1 MVFFPYPCLEIKDH
15 NSAASYKIFMP
26 FLDIICM
33 EKDQDS
39 PSDQPNSQP
48 NKNFISRL
56 LDIIGLTRTPD
67 TTEDLEM
74 EIQELL
80 EEGEEQGLIT
90 SQEGKMIN
98 SIFEFRDTLIHEI
111 MTPRPEMVC
120 ADVDMGIASVLKL
133 IIREGFTRIPVYA
146 ESPDN
151 IIGILN
157 AKDLL
162 VCVDGPQD
170 CPDIRELIKPPYFVP
185 ETMRIVE
192 LLRAFQAKKNHMAI
206 VTDEFG
212 GVRGLI
218 TLEDVL
224 EEIVGEIDDEYD
236 KDEPQWRA
244 LADGGLMIYAKED
257 IEEVESYFNVKLP
270 DGPYESVGG
279 FIIHQ
284 LKHLPVAGETVETDA
299 LAFKVVTA
307 TKRHIKTVKIHK
319 K

>member
-1 MVFFPYPCLEIKDH
+1 M
-15 NSAASYKIFMP
+15 
-26 FLDIICM
+26 DI
-33 EKDQDS
+33 
-39 PSDQPNSQP
+39 
-48 NKNFISRL
+48 L
-56 LDIIGLTRTPD
+56 GLGRSPD

-80 EEGEEQGLIT
+80 EEGEEHGLIT
-90 SQEGKMIN
+90 HQEGQMIN
-98 SIFEFRDTLIHEI
+98 SIFDFRDTLAHEI
-111 MTPRPEMVC
+111 MTPRPEMIC
-120 ADVDMGIASVLKL
+120 TDIQTEIPDVLKL
-133 IIREGFTRIPVYA
+133 IIKEGFTRIPVYL

-162 VCVDGPQD
+162 VCVDVPQN
-170 CPDIRELIKPPYFVP
+170 CSDIRELIKPPYLVP
-185 ETMRIVE
+185 ETMRIID

-212 GVRGLI
+212 GIRGLI

-236 KDEPQWRA
+236 KEEPQWRA
-244 LADGGLMIYAKED
+244 LPDGSLMIYAKED
-257 IEEVESYFNVKLP
+257 IEEVESFFGVELP

-284 LKHLPVAGETVETDA
+284 LGHLPKAGEAVETDS
-299 LAFKVVTA
+299 LVFKVVSA
-307 TKRHIKTVKIHK
+307 TKRHIKSVKIHRK
-319 K
+319 

>member
-1 MVFFPYPCLEIKDH
+1 
-15 NSAASYKIFMP
+15 
-26 FLDIICM
+26 M
-33 EKDQDS
+33 EKDQES
-39 PSDQPNSQP
+39 PSGLPDSQP
-48 NKNFISRL
+48 SKNIISRL
-56 LDIIGLTRTPD
+56 MDILGLGRTPD

-80 EEGEEQGLIT
+80 EEGEEHGLIT
-90 SQEGKMIN
+90 HQEGQMIN

-120 ADVDMGIASVLKL
+120 ADVKTEIPDVLKL
-133 IIREGFTRIPVYA
+133 ITKEGFTRIPVYS
-146 ESPDN
+146 ESLDN

-162 VCVDGPQD
+162 ICVDSPD
-170 CPDIRELIKPPYFVP
+170 DYPDIRELVKPPYLVP
-185 ETMRIVE
+185 ETMRIVD
-192 LLRAFQAKKNHMAI
+192 LLRAFQAKKNHMAV

-212 GVRGLI
+212 GIRGLI

-236 KDEPQWRA
+236 KDEQQWRT
-244 LADGGLMIYAKED
+244 LQDGSLMIYAKED
-257 IEEVESYFNVKLP
+257 IEEVESFFDVKLP

-284 LKHLPVAGETVETDA
+284 LEHLPKAGETVEIDS
-299 LAFKVVTA
+299 LVFKVISA
-307 TKRHIKTVKIHK
+307 TKRHIKTVKIHRK
-319 K
+319 

>member
-1 MVFFPYPCLEIKDH
+1 
-15 NSAASYKIFMP
+15 
-26 FLDIICM
+26 M

-39 PSDQPNSQP
+39 SSDLPDQQPS
-48 NKNFISRL
+48 KNILIRL
-56 LDIIGLTRTPD
+56 LDILGLSRSPD

-90 SQEGKMIN
+90 RQEGQMIN

-120 ADVDMGIASVLKL
+120 ADVQIGVPEVLKL
-133 IIREGFTRIPVYA
+133 ITREGFTRIPVYS
-146 ESPDN
+146 ESQDN

-162 VCVDGPQD
+162 VCIDAPET
-170 CPDIRELIKPPYFVP
+170 CPDIKKLIKPPYFVP
-185 ETMRIVE
+185 ETMRIVD

-236 KDEPQWRA
+236 KEEPQWRA
-244 LADGGLMIYAKED
+244 LQDGSLMIYAKED
-257 IEEVESYFNVKLP
+257 IEEVESFFGVQLP

-284 LKHLPVAGETVETDA
+284 LGHLPKAGEIVELDT
-299 LAFKVVTA
+299 LTFKVVSA
-307 TKRHIKTVKIHK
+307 TKRHIKSVKIQRK
-319 K
+319 

>member
-1 MVFFPYPCLEIKDH
+1 
-15 NSAASYKIFMP
+15 
-26 FLDIICM
+26 M

-39 PSDQPNSQP
+39 SSDLSDSQP
-48 NKNFISRL
+48 SKNILIRILDVLGLSRS
-56 LDIIGLTRTPD
+56 PD

-90 SQEGKMIN
+90 NQEGQMIS

-111 MTPRPEMVC
+111 MTPKPEMVC
-120 ADVDMGIASVLKL
+120 ADVQIGIPEVLKL
-133 IIREGFTRIPVYA
+133 ITKEGFTRIPVY
-146 ESPDN
+146 SGSQDN

-162 VCVDGPQD
+162 VCVNAPQT
-170 CPDIRELIKPPYFVP
+170 CPDIKTLVKLPYLVP
-185 ETMRIVE
+185 ETMRIID

-236 KDEPQWRA
+236 KDEQQWRVMQ
-244 LADGGLMIYAKED
+244 DGSLIIYAKED
-257 IEEVESYFNVKLP
+257 IEEVESFFDVNVP

-284 LKHLPVAGETVETDA
+284 LGHLPKAGEIVELDT
-299 LAFKVVTA
+299 LTFKVVSV
-307 TKRHIKTVKIHK
+307 TKRHIKTVKIQK

>member
-1 MVFFPYPCLEIKDH
+1 MLEKQFIKYSL
-15 NSAASYKIFMP
+15 NLYEFR
-26 FLDIICM
+26 M

-39 PSDQPNSQP
+39 SSDLPDSQP
-48 NKNFISRL
+48 SKNIITRL
-56 LDIIGLTRTPD
+56 LDILGLNRAPD

-90 SQEGKMIN
+90 RQEGQMIN

-111 MTPRPEMVC
+111 MTPRTEIVC
-120 ADVDMGIASVLKL
+120 VDVKMGISEVLKL
-133 IIREGFTRIPVYA
+133 IIREGFTRIPVY
-146 ESPDN
+146 SDSQDN

-162 VCVDGPQD
+162 VCIDGPGA
-170 CPDIRELIKPPYFVP
+170 CPDIRKLIKPPYFVP
-185 ETMRIVE
+185 ETMRIVD
-192 LLRAFQAKKNHMAI
+192 LLRAFQAKKNHMAV

-244 LADGGLMIYAKED
+244 LQDGSLMIYAKED
-257 IEEVESYFNVKLP
+257 IEEVETFFDVELP

-284 LKHLPVAGETVETDA
+284 LGHLPKSGETVELDN
-299 LAFKVVTA
+299 LIFKVVTA
-307 TKRHIKTVKIHK
+307 TKRHIKTVKIQRK
-319 K
+319 

>member
-1 MVFFPYPCLEIKDH
+1 
-15 NSAASYKIFMP
+15 
-26 FLDIICM
+26 M

-39 PSDQPNSQP
+39 SSDQPDSQSS
-48 NKNFISRL
+48 KNFISRL
-56 LDIIGLTRTPD
+56 LDVLGLSRAPD

-80 EEGEEQGLIT
+80 DEGEEQGLIT
-90 SQEGKMIN
+90 RQEGQMIN

-111 MTPRPEMVC
+111 MTPRTEIVC
-120 ADVDMGIASVLKL
+120 ADVEMGIPEVLKL
-133 IIREGFTRIPVYA
+133 ITREGFTRIPVYS
-146 ESPDN
+146 ESLDN

-162 VCVDGPQD
+162 VCVDDPGS
-170 CPDIRELIKPPYFVP
+170 CPDIKKLTKQPYFVP
-185 ETMRIVE
+185 ETMRIVD

-212 GVRGLI
+212 GIRGLI

-244 LADGGLMIYAKED
+244 LQDGSLMIYAKED
-257 IEEVESYFNVKLP
+257 IEEVESFFKMELP
-270 DGPYESVGG
+270 EGPYESVGG

-284 LKHLPVAGETVETDA
+284 LGHLPKAGETVELDT
-299 LAFKVVTA
+299 LLFKVVTA
-307 TKRHIKTVKIHK
+307 TKRHIKTVKIQRK
-319 K
+319 

>member
-1 MVFFPYPCLEIKDH
+1 
-15 NSAASYKIFMP
+15 
-26 FLDIICM
+26 M

-39 PSDQPNSQP
+39 SSDLPDSQP
-48 NKNFISRL
+48 SKNILIRL
-56 LDIIGLTRTPD
+56 LDILGLSRSPD

-90 SQEGKMIN
+90 RQEGQMIN

-111 MTPRPEMVC
+111 MTPRTEIVY
-120 ADVDMGIASVLKL
+120 ADVKMGIPEVLKL
-133 IIREGFTRIPVYA
+133 IMREGFTRIPVFS
-146 ESPDN
+146 ETHDN

-162 VCVDGPQD
+162 VCVDDPES
-170 CPDIRELIKPPYFVP
+170 CPDLKKLIKPPYFVP
-185 ETMRIVE
+185 ETMRIVD
-192 LLRAFQAKKNHMAI
+192 LLRVFQAKKNHLAI

-244 LADGGLMIYAKED
+244 LQDGSLMIYAKED
-257 IEEVESYFNVKLP
+257 IEEVESFFNVELP

-284 LKHLPVAGETVETDA
+284 LGHLPKAGEIVELDN
-299 LAFKVVTA
+299 LLFKVVSA
-307 TKRHIKTVKIHK
+307 TKRHIKTVKIQRK
-319 K
+319 

>member
-1 MVFFPYPCLEIKDH
+1 
-15 NSAASYKIFMP
+15 
-26 FLDIICM
+26 M

-39 PSDQPNSQP
+39 PSDLPDSQP
-48 NKNFISRL
+48 SKNILTRL
-56 LDIIGLTRTPD
+56 LDIFGLSRSPD

-80 EEGEEQGLIT
+80 EDGEEQGLIT
-90 SQEGKMIN
+90 RHEGQMIN

-120 ADVDMGIASVLKL
+120 VEAQTTIPEVLKL
-133 IIREGFTRIPVYA
+133 ITTEGFTRIPVYS
-146 ESPDN
+146 ETLDN

-162 VCVDGPQD
+162 VCVDEPTV
-170 CPDIRELIKPPYFVP
+170 CPDIKKLIKPPYFVP
-185 ETMRIVE
+185 ETMRIVD

-236 KDEPQWRA
+236 KDEPQWRVMQ
-244 LADGGLMIYAKED
+244 DGSLMIYAKED
-257 IEEVESYFNVKLP
+257 IEEVESFFNVELP
-270 DGPYESVGG
+270 EGPYESVGG

-284 LKHLPVAGETVETDA
+284 LGHLPKAGETVELDT
-299 LAFKVVTA
+299 LIFKVVSA
-307 TKRHIKTVKIHK
+307 TKRHIKSVRIQRK
-319 K
+319 

>member
-1 MVFFPYPCLEIKDH
+1 
-15 NSAASYKIFMP
+15 
-26 FLDIICM
+26 M

-39 PSDQPNSQP
+39 SSDLSDPQPS
-48 NKNFISRL
+48 KNILIRL
-56 LDIIGLTRTPD
+56 LDILGLSRSPD

-90 SQEGKMIN
+90 HQEGQMIS

-120 ADVDMGIASVLKL
+120 ADVKIGIPEVLKL
-133 IIREGFTRIPVYA
+133 ITREGFTRIPVYS
-146 ESPDN
+146 ESQDN

-162 VCVDGPQD
+162 VCVDAPET
-170 CPDIRELIKPPYFVP
+170 CPDIRKLIKPPYFVP
-185 ETMRIVE
+185 ETMRIVD
-192 LLRAFQAKKNHMAI
+192 LLKAFQAKKNHMAI

-236 KDEPQWRA
+236 KEEPQWRA
-244 LADGGLMIYAKED
+244 LQDGSLMIYAKED
-257 IEEVESYFNVKLP
+257 VEDVESFFGVKLP
-270 DGPYESVGG
+270 EGPYESVGG

-284 LKHLPVAGETVETDA
+284 LGHLPKAGEIVELDT
-299 LAFKVVTA
+299 LTFKVVSA
-307 TKRHIKTVKIHK
+307 TKRHIKTVKIQRK
-319 K
+319 

>member
-1 MVFFPYPCLEIKDH
+1 
-15 NSAASYKIFMP
+15 
-26 FLDIICM
+26 M

-39 PSDQPNSQP
+39 SSDLPDPQPS
-48 NKNFISRL
+48 KNIVTRL
-56 LDIIGLTRTPD
+56 LDILGLSRSPD

-80 EEGEEQGLIT
+80 EDGEEQGLIT
-90 SQEGKMIN
+90 RQEGQMIN

-120 ADVDMGIASVLKL
+120 ADMQAGIPEVLKL
-133 IIREGFTRIPVYA
+133 ITKEGFTRIPIYS
-146 ESPDN
+146 ESQDN

-162 VCVDGPQD
+162 VCVDAPEA
-170 CPDIRELIKPPYFVP
+170 CPDIKKLIKPPYFVP
-185 ETMRIVE
+185 ETMRIVD

-236 KDEPQWRA
+236 NDEPQWRT
-244 LADGGLMIYAKED
+244 LQDGSLMIYAKED
-257 IEEVESYFNVKLP
+257 IEEVESFFNVKLP

-284 LKHLPVAGETVETDA
+284 LGHLPKAGETVELDP
-299 LAFKVVTA
+299 LLFKVVSA
-307 TKRHIKTVKIHK
+307 TKRHIKSVKIQRK
-319 K
+319 

>member
-1 MVFFPYPCLEIKDH
+1 MG
-15 NSAASYKIFMP
+15 
-26 FLDIICM
+26 
-33 EKDQDS
+33 KDQDS
-39 PSDQPNSQP
+39 PSDQSDSQSS
-48 NKNFISRL
+48 KNIISRF
-56 LDIIGLTRTPD
+56 LDILGLDRTPD

-90 SQEGKMIN
+90 HQEGQMIN

-120 ADVDMGIASVLKL
+120 TDINIDIPDVLKL
-133 IIREGFTRIPVYA
+133 IIKEGFTRIPVYS

-151 IIGILN
+151 IVGILN

-162 VCVDGPQD
+162 VCVDAPD
-170 CPDIRELIKPPYFVP
+170 NCPDMSELINHSYPVP
-185 ETMRIVE
+185 ETMRIVD

-212 GVRGLI
+212 GIRGLI

-244 LADGGLMIYAKED
+244 LPDGGLMIYAKED
-257 IEEVESYFNVKLP
+257 IEEVESFFGVELP

-279 FIIHQ
+279 FIIHE
-284 LKHLPVAGETVETDA
+284 LEHLPKAGETVETDS
-299 LAFKVVTA
+299 LVFKVISA
-307 TKRHIKTVKIHK
+307 TKRHIKTVKIHRK
-319 K
+319 

>member
-1 MVFFPYPCLEIKDH
+1 
-15 NSAASYKIFMP
+15 
-26 FLDIICM
+26 M

-39 PSDQPNSQP
+39 SSDLPDPQPS
-48 NKNFISRL
+48 KNIVTRL
-56 LDIIGLTRTPD
+56 LDILGLSRSPD

-80 EEGEEQGLIT
+80 EDGEEQGLIT
-90 SQEGKMIN
+90 RQEGQMIN

-120 ADVDMGIASVLKL
+120 ADMQVGIPEVLKL
-133 IIREGFTRIPVYA
+133 ITKEGFTRIPIYS
-146 ESPDN
+146 ESQDN

-162 VCVDGPQD
+162 VCVDAPEA
-170 CPDIRELIKPPYFVP
+170 CPDIKKLIKPPYFVP
-185 ETMRIVE
+185 ETMRIVD

-236 KDEPQWRA
+236 NDEPQWRT
-244 LADGGLMIYAKED
+244 LQDGSLMIYAKED
-257 IEEVESYFNVKLP
+257 IEEVESFFNVELP

-284 LKHLPVAGETVETDA
+284 LGHLPKAGETVELDP
-299 LAFKVVTA
+299 LIFKVVSA
-307 TKRHIKTVKIHK
+307 TKRHIKSVKIQRK
-319 K
+319 

>member
-1 MVFFPYPCLEIKDH
+1 
-15 NSAASYKIFMP
+15 
-26 FLDIICM
+26 M

-39 PSDQPNSQP
+39 SSDLPDSQP
-48 NKNFISRL
+48 SKNILTRL
-56 LDIIGLTRTPD
+56 LEILGFGGAPD

-80 EEGEEQGLIT
+80 EEGEEHGLIT
-90 SQEGKMIN
+90 SQEGRMIS

-111 MTPRPEMVC
+111 MTPKPEMVC
-120 ADVDMGIASVLKL
+120 SDVENGIPEVLKL
-133 IIREGFTRIPVYA
+133 ITQEGFTRIPVYS
-146 ESPDN
+146 ESQDN

-162 VCVDGPQD
+162 VCVDAKEN
-170 CPDIRELIKPPYFVP
+170 CPDIKKLIKPPYFVP
-185 ETMRIVE
+185 ETMRIVD

-206 VTDEFG
+206 VIDEFG

-236 KDEPQWRA
+236 KDEPQWRT
-244 LADGGLMIYAKED
+244 LQDGSLMIYAKED
-257 IEEVESYFNVKLP
+257 IEEVESFFDMELP

-279 FIIHQ
+279 FIIQQ
-284 LKHLPVAGETVETDA
+284 LGHLPKAGEVVELDN
-299 LAFKVVTA
+299 LIFKVVSA
-307 TKRHIKTVKIHK
+307 TKRHIKTVKVHRK
-319 K
+319 

>member
-1 MVFFPYPCLEIKDH
+1 MLEKQFIKYSL
-15 NSAASYKIFMP
+15 NLYEFR
-26 FLDIICM
+26 M
-33 EKDQDS
+33 EKDQDAS
-39 PSDQPNSQP
+39 SDLPDSQP
-48 NKNFISRL
+48 SKNIITRL
-56 LDIIGLTRTPD
+56 LDILGLNRAPD

-90 SQEGKMIN
+90 RQEGQMIN

-111 MTPRPEMVC
+111 MTPRTEIVC
-120 ADVDMGIASVLKL
+120 VDVKMGIPEVLKL
-133 IIREGFTRIPVYA
+133 IIREGFTRIPVYS
-146 ESPDN
+146 ESQDN

-162 VCVDGPQD
+162 VCIDD
-170 CPDIRELIKPPYFVP
+170 TESCPDIKKLSKPAYFVP
-185 ETMRIVE
+185 ETMRIVD

-244 LADGGLMIYAKED
+244 LQDGSLMIYAKED
-257 IEEVESYFNVKLP
+257 IEEVETFFDVELP

-284 LKHLPVAGETVETDA
+284 LGHLPKSGETVELDN
-299 LAFKVVTA
+299 LIFKVVTA
-307 TKRHIKTVKIHK
+307 TKRHIKTVKIQRK
-319 K
+319 

>member
-1 MVFFPYPCLEIKDH
+1 
-15 NSAASYKIFMP
+15 
-26 FLDIICM
+26 M

-39 PSDQPNSQP
+39 SSDLSDSQP
-48 NKNFISRL
+48 SKNILIRI
-56 LDIIGLTRTPD
+56 LDVLGLGRSPD

-80 EEGEEQGLIT
+80 EEGEEHGLIT
-90 SQEGKMIN
+90 NQEGQMIS

-111 MTPRPEMVC
+111 MTPKPEMVC
-120 ADVDMGIASVLKL
+120 ADVQIGIPEVLKL
-133 IIREGFTRIPVYA
+133 ITKEGFTRIPVY
-146 ESPDN
+146 SGSQDN

-162 VCVDGPQD
+162 VCVNAPQT
-170 CPDIRELIKPPYFVP
+170 CPDIKTLVKLPYLVP
-185 ETMRIVE
+185 ETMRIID

-236 KDEPQWRA
+236 KDEQQWRVMQ
-244 LADGGLMIYAKED
+244 DGSLIIYAKED
-257 IEEVESYFNVKLP
+257 IEEVESFFDVNVP

-284 LKHLPVAGETVETDA
+284 LGHLPKAGEIVELDT
-299 LAFKVVTA
+299 LTFKVVSV
-307 TKRHIKTVKIHK
+307 TKRHIKTVKIQK

>member
-1 MVFFPYPCLEIKDH
+1 
-15 NSAASYKIFMP
+15 
-26 FLDIICM
+26 M
-33 EKDQDS
+33 EKDQDP
-39 PSDQPNSQP
+39 PSDSSVPQPS
-48 NKNFISRL
+48 KNLISRF
-56 LDIIGLTRTPD
+56 LDILKLSRAPD

-90 SQEGKMIN
+90 PQEGQMIN

-111 MTPRPEMVC
+111 MTPRPEIVF
-120 ADVDMGIASVLKL
+120 ADIQIAIPDVLKL
-133 IIREGFTRIPVYA
+133 IIKEGFTRIPVYS

-162 VCVDGPQD
+162 VCVDAPEN
-170 CPDIRELIKPPYFVP
+170 CPNIRELIKPPYMVP
-185 ETMRIVE
+185 ETMRIVD

-206 VTDEFG
+206 VIDEFG
-212 GVRGLI
+212 GVRGVI

-236 KDEPQWRA
+236 KAEPQWRVHK
-244 LADGGLMIYAKED
+244 DGSLVIHAKED
-257 IEEVESYFNVKLP
+257 IEEVESFFDIKLP

-284 LKHLPVAGETVETDA
+284 LGHLPKTGETVEIDS
-299 LAFKVVTA
+299 LVFKVVSA
-307 TKRHIKTVKIHK
+307 TKRHVKTVKIHRK
-319 K
+319 

>member
-1 MVFFPYPCLEIKDH
+1 MGKE
-15 NSAASYKIFMP
+15 
-26 FLDIICM
+26 
-33 EKDQDS
+33 QDS
-39 PSDQPNSQP
+39 STDLPHSQSS
-48 NKNFISRL
+48 KNLIARL
-56 LDIIGLTRTPD
+56 MDILGLCRTPD

-90 SQEGKMIN
+90 RQEGQMIN

-111 MTPRPEMVC
+111 MTPRTEMVC
-120 ADVDMGIASVLKL
+120 ADAKIGIPEVLKL
-133 IIREGFTRIPVYA
+133 ITREGFTRIPVYA
-146 ESPDN
+146 ESQDN
-151 IIGILN
+151 VIGILN

-162 VCVDGPQD
+162 VCVEAPDT
-170 CPDIRELIKPPYFVP
+170 CPDIKKLVKPAYFVP
-185 ETMRIVE
+185 ETMRIVD

-212 GVRGLI
+212 SVRGLI

-244 LADGGLMIYAKED
+244 LPDGTLMIYAKED
-257 IEEVESYFNVKLP
+257 IEEVESFFGITLP
-270 DGPYESVGG
+270 EGPYESVGG

-284 LKHLPVAGETVETDA
+284 LGHLPKAGETVELDA
-299 LAFKVVTA
+299 LTFKVVSA
-307 TKRHIKTVKIHK
+307 TKRHIKTVKIHRK
-319 K
+319 

>member
-1 MVFFPYPCLEIKDH
+1 MI
-15 NSAASYKIFMP
+15 
-26 FLDIICM
+26 
-33 EKDQDS
+33 
-39 PSDQPNSQP
+39 
-48 NKNFISRL
+48 RL
-56 LDIIGLTRTPD
+56 LDKLGLSRSPD

-90 SQEGKMIN
+90 RQEGQMIN

-111 MTPRPEMVC
+111 MTPRPEMVSI
-120 ADVDMGIASVLKL
+120 DVEAGVPEALKL
-133 IIREGFTRIPVYA
+133 ITREGFTRIPVY
-146 ESPDN
+146 SDSQDN

-162 VCVDGPQD
+162 VCIDTPEA
-170 CPDIRELIKPPYFVP
+170 CPEIRKLIKPPYLVP
-185 ETMRIVE
+185 ETMRIVD

-236 KDEPQWRA
+236 KEEPQWRA
-244 LADGGLMIYAKED
+244 LQDGSLMIYAKED
-257 IEEVESYFNVKLP
+257 IEVVESFFSVELP

-284 LKHLPVAGETVETDA
+284 LGHLPKAGEIVELDT
-299 LAFKVVTA
+299 LIFKVVSA
-307 TKRHIKTVKIHK
+307 TKRHIKSVKIQRK
-319 K
+319 

>member
-1 MVFFPYPCLEIKDH
+1 
-15 NSAASYKIFMP
+15 
-26 FLDIICM
+26 M

-39 PSDQPNSQP
+39 SSDLPDSQP
-48 NKNFISRL
+48 SKNFIIRL
-56 LDIIGLTRTPD
+56 LDILGLSRSPD

-80 EEGEEQGLIT
+80 DEGQEQGLIT
-90 SQEGKMIN
+90 RQEGQMIN

-111 MTPRPEMVC
+111 MTPRTEIVC
-120 ADVDMGIASVLKL
+120 ADVQMGIPEVLKL
-133 IIREGFTRIPVYA
+133 ITREGFTRIPVY
-146 ESPDN
+146 SGTQDN

-162 VCVDGPQD
+162 VCVNDPES
-170 CPDIRELIKPPYFVP
+170 CPDIKKLTKQPYFVP
-185 ETMRIVE
+185 ETMRIVD

-244 LADGGLMIYAKED
+244 LQDGSLMIYAKED
-257 IEEVESYFNVKLP
+257 IEEVESFFNVELP
-270 DGPYESVGG
+270 EGPYESVGG

-284 LKHLPVAGETVETDA
+284 LGHLPKAGETVELDD
-299 LAFKVVTA
+299 LLFKVVTA
-307 TKRHIKTVKIHK
+307 TKRHIKTVKIQRK
-319 K
+319 

>member
-1 MVFFPYPCLEIKDH
+1 
-15 NSAASYKIFMP
+15 MP
-26 FLDIICM
+26 
-33 EKDQDS
+33 KDQDPS
-39 PSDQPNSQP
+39 SDQSDSQP
-48 NKNFISRL
+48 SKNILIRL
-56 LDIIGLTRTPD
+56 LGLLGFDRSPD

-90 SQEGKMIN
+90 PQEGQMIN

-120 ADVDMGIASVLKL
+120 ADVQIGIPEVLKL
-133 IIREGFTRIPVYA
+133 ITREGFTRIPIY
-146 ESPDN
+146 SGSLDN

-162 VCVDGPQD
+162 VCVDTPEA
-170 CPDIRELIKPPYFVP
+170 CPDIRKLIKPPYFVP
-185 ETMRIVE
+185 ETMRIVD

-236 KDEPQWRA
+236 NDEPQWRA
-244 LADGGLMIYAKED
+244 LQDGSLMIYAKED
-257 IEEVESYFNVKLP
+257 IEEVESFFGVKLP

-279 FIIHQ
+279 FIIYQ
-284 LKHLPVAGETVETDA
+284 LGHLPKPGEIVGLDN
-299 LAFKVVTA
+299 LVFKVVAA
-307 TKRHIKTVKIHK
+307 TKRHIKTVKIQK

>member
-1 MVFFPYPCLEIKDH
+1 
-15 NSAASYKIFMP
+15 
-26 FLDIICM
+26 M
-33 EKDQDS
+33 EKDQES
-39 PSDQPNSQP
+39 PSDLADSQP
-48 NKNFISRL
+48 SKNIISRL
-56 LDIIGLTRTPD
+56 MDILGLGRSPD

-80 EEGEEQGLIT
+80 EEGEEHGLIT
-90 SQEGKMIN
+90 HQEGQMIN

-120 ADVDMGIASVLKL
+120 AEVQIEIPDVLKL
-133 IIREGFTRIPVYA
+133 ITKEGFTRIPVYS
-146 ESPDN
+146 ESLDN

-162 VCVDGPQD
+162 ICVDTPD
-170 CPDIRELIKPPYFVP
+170 DYPDIRELVKPPYLVP
-185 ETMRIVE
+185 ETMRIVD

-212 GVRGLI
+212 GIRGLI

-236 KDEPQWRA
+236 KDEQQWRT
-244 LADGGLMIYAKED
+244 LQDGSLMIYAKED
-257 IEEVESYFNVKLP
+257 IEEVESFFDVELP

-284 LKHLPVAGETVETDA
+284 LEHLPKAGETVEIDS
-299 LAFKVVTA
+299 LVFKVISA
-307 TKRHIKTVKIHK
+307 TKRHIKTVKIHRK
-319 K
+319 

>member
-1 MVFFPYPCLEIKDH
+1 
-15 NSAASYKIFMP
+15 
-26 FLDIICM
+26 M

-39 PSDQPNSQP
+39 SSDQPDSQSS
-48 NKNFISRL
+48 KNFISRL
-56 LDIIGLTRTPD
+56 LDVLGLSRAPD

-80 EEGEEQGLIT
+80 DEGEEQGLIT
-90 SQEGKMIN
+90 PQEGQMIN

-111 MTPRPEMVC
+111 MTPRTEIVC
-120 ADVDMGIASVLKL
+120 ADVGMGIPEVLKL
-133 IIREGFTRIPVYA
+133 ITREGFTRIPVYS
-146 ESPDN
+146 ESLDN

-162 VCVDGPQD
+162 VCVDDPGS
-170 CPDIRELIKPPYFVP
+170 CPDIKKLTKKPYFVP
-185 ETMRIVE
+185 ETMRIVD

-212 GVRGLI
+212 GIRGLI

-244 LADGGLMIYAKED
+244 LQDGSLMIYAKED
-257 IEEVESYFNVKLP
+257 IEEVESFFKMELP
-270 DGPYESVGG
+270 EGPYESVGG

-284 LKHLPVAGETVETDA
+284 LGHLPKAGETVELDT
-299 LAFKVVTA
+299 LLFKVVTA
-307 TKRHIKTVKIHK
+307 TKRHIKTVKIQRK
-319 K
+319 

>member
-1 MVFFPYPCLEIKDH
+1 LE
-15 NSAASYKIFMP
+15 KIFI
-26 FLDIICM
+26 FNNQFRM

-39 PSDQPNSQP
+39 SSDLPHSQP
-48 NKNFISRL
+48 SKNIISRL
-56 LDIIGLTRTPD
+56 LDVLGISRTRD

-90 SQEGKMIN
+90 RQEGQMIN

-120 ADVDMGIASVLKL
+120 VEAQTGIPEVLKL
-133 IIREGFTRIPVYA
+133 ITREGFTRIPVYA
-146 ESPDN
+146 ESQDN

-162 VCVDGPQD
+162 VCVDAPQT
-170 CPDIRELIKPPYFVP
+170 CPDIKKLIKTPYFVP
-185 ETMRIVE
+185 ETMRIVD

-206 VTDEFG
+206 VIDEFG

-244 LADGGLMIYAKED
+244 LQDGSLMIYAKED
-257 IEEVESYFNVKLP
+257 IEEVESFFDVELP

-284 LKHLPVAGETVETDA
+284 LGHLPKAGETVELDT
-299 LAFKVVTA
+299 LLFKVVTA
-307 TKRHIKTVKIHK
+307 TKRHIKTVKIFK

>member
-1 MVFFPYPCLEIKDH
+1 
-15 NSAASYKIFMP
+15 
-26 FLDIICM
+26 M

-39 PSDQPNSQP
+39 SSDLPDPQPS
-48 NKNFISRL
+48 KNILIRL
-56 LDIIGLTRTPD
+56 LDILGLSRSPD

-90 SQEGKMIN
+90 HQEGQMIN

-120 ADVDMGIASVLKL
+120 ADVKIGVPEVLKL
-133 IIREGFTRIPVYA
+133 ITREGFTRIPVYS
-146 ESPDN
+146 ESQDN

-162 VCVDGPQD
+162 VCVDAPET
-170 CPDIRELIKPPYFVP
+170 CPDIRKLIKPPYFVP
-185 ETMRIVE
+185 ETMRIVD

-236 KDEPQWRA
+236 KEEPQWRA
-244 LADGGLMIYAKED
+244 LQDGSLMIYAKED
-257 IEEVESYFNVKLP
+257 VEEVESFFGVKLP

-284 LKHLPVAGETVETDA
+284 LGHLPKAGELVELDT
-299 LAFKVVTA
+299 LTFKVVSA
-307 TKRHIKTVKIHK
+307 TKRHIKTVKIQR
-319 K
+319 

>member
-1 MVFFPYPCLEIKDH
+1 
-15 NSAASYKIFMP
+15 
-26 FLDIICM
+26 M

-39 PSDQPNSQP
+39 PSHPSDSHPS
-48 NKNFISRL
+48 KNIISRL
-56 LDIIGLTRTPD
+56 LDILGLGRSPD

-90 SQEGKMIN
+90 HQEGQMIN
-98 SIFEFRDTLIHEI
+98 SIFEFRDTLTHEI
-111 MTPRPEMVC
+111 MTPRPEMIC
-120 ADVDMGIASVLKL
+120 TDVQVEIPDVVKL
-133 IIREGFTRIPVYA
+133 IIKEGFTRIPVYS
-146 ESPDN
+146 ESPDD
-151 IIGILN
+151 IVGILN

-162 VCVDGPQD
+162 VCVDAPES
-170 CPDIRELIKPPYFVP
+170 CPGIKELIKPPYLVP
-185 ETMRIVE
+185 ETMRIVD

-212 GVRGLI
+212 GIRGLI

-244 LADGGLMIYAKED
+244 LPDGSLMIYAKED
-257 IEEVESYFNVKLP
+257 IEEVESFFGVELP

-284 LKHLPVAGETVETDA
+284 LEHLPKAGEIVEMGS
-299 LAFKVVTA
+299 LVFKVISA
-307 TKRHIKTVKIHK
+307 TKRHIKAVKIHRK
-319 K
+319 

>member
-1 MVFFPYPCLEIKDH
+1 
-15 NSAASYKIFMP
+15 
-26 FLDIICM
+26 M

-39 PSDQPNSQP
+39 SSDPSDSQP
-48 NKNFISRL
+48 SKNI
-56 LDIIGLTRTPD
+56 LTRFLEILGLGRSPD

-80 EEGEEQGLIT
+80 EEGEEHGLIT
-90 SQEGKMIN
+90 HQEGQMIS

-111 MTPRPEMVC
+111 MTPRPEMVA
-120 ADVDMGIASVLKL
+120 ADEQIGVPEVLKL
-133 IIREGFTRIPVYA
+133 IVKEGFTRIPVYS
-146 ESPDN
+146 ESQDN

-162 VCVDGPQD
+162 VCVDAPET
-170 CPDIRELIKPPYFVP
+170 CPDIKKLIKPPYFVP
-185 ETMRIVE
+185 ETMRIVD
-192 LLRAFQAKKNHMAI
+192 LLKAFQAKKNHMAI

-218 TLEDVL
+218 TLEDLL

-236 KDEPQWRA
+236 KDDPQWRA
-244 LADGGLMIYAKED
+244 MQDGSLMIYAKED
-257 IEEVESYFNVKLP
+257 IEDVESFFGVQLP

-284 LKHLPVAGETVETDA
+284 LGHLPKAGEIVELDN
-299 LAFKVVTA
+299 LIFKVVSA
-307 TKRHIKTVKIHK
+307 TKRHIKSVKIQRK
-319 K
+319 

>member
-1 MVFFPYPCLEIKDH
+1 
-15 NSAASYKIFMP
+15 
-26 FLDIICM
+26 
-33 EKDQDS
+33 
-39 PSDQPNSQP
+39 
-48 NKNFISRL
+48 
-56 LDIIGLTRTPD
+56 
-67 TTEDLEM
+67 M

-90 SQEGKMIN
+90 HQEGQMIN

-120 ADVDMGIASVLKL
+120 ADVRIGVPEVLKL
-133 IIREGFTRIPVYA
+133 ITREGFTRIPVYS
-146 ESPDN
+146 ESQDN

-162 VCVDGPQD
+162 VCVDAPAT
-170 CPDIRELIKPPYFVP
+170 CPDIKKLIKPAYFVP

-236 KDEPQWRA
+236 NDEPQWRA
-244 LADGGLMIYAKED
+244 MQDGSLMIYAKED
-257 IEEVESYFNVKLP
+257 IEEVESFFGVKLP

-284 LKHLPVAGETVETDA
+284 LGHLPKAGEIVELDN
-299 LAFKVVTA
+299 LVYKVVSA
-307 TKRHIKTVKIHK
+307 TKRHIKTVKIQRK
-319 K
+319 

>member
-1 MVFFPYPCLEIKDH
+1 
-15 NSAASYKIFMP
+15 
-26 FLDIICM
+26 M

-39 PSDQPNSQP
+39 SSDLSDPQPS
-48 NKNFISRL
+48 KNILIRL
-56 LDIIGLTRTPD
+56 LDILGLSRSPD

-90 SQEGKMIN
+90 HQEGQMIS

-120 ADVDMGIASVLKL
+120 ADVKIGVPEVLKL
-133 IIREGFTRIPVYA
+133 ITREGFTRIPVYS
-146 ESPDN
+146 ESQDN

-162 VCVDGPQD
+162 VCVDAPET
-170 CPDIRELIKPPYFVP
+170 CPDIKKLIKPPYFVP
-185 ETMRIVE
+185 ETMRIVD
-192 LLRAFQAKKNHMAI
+192 LLKAFQAKKNHMAI

-236 KDEPQWRA
+236 KEEPQWRA
-244 LADGGLMIYAKED
+244 LQDGSLMIYAKED
-257 IEEVESYFNVKLP
+257 VEDVESFFAIKLP
-270 DGPYESVGG
+270 EGPYESVGG

-284 LKHLPVAGETVETDA
+284 LGHLPKAGEIVELDT
-299 LAFKVVTA
+299 LTFKVVSA
-307 TKRHIKTVKIHK
+307 TKRHIKTVKIQRK
-319 K
+319 

>member
-1 MVFFPYPCLEIKDH
+1 
-15 NSAASYKIFMP
+15 
-26 FLDIICM
+26 M

-39 PSDQPNSQP
+39 SSDLSDSQP
-48 NKNFISRL
+48 SKNILIRI
-56 LDIIGLTRTPD
+56 LDVLGLGRSPD

-80 EEGEEQGLIT
+80 EEGEEHGLIT
-90 SQEGKMIN
+90 NQEGQMIS

-111 MTPRPEMVC
+111 MTPKPEMVC
-120 ADVDMGIASVLKL
+120 ADVQIGIPEVLKL
-133 IIREGFTRIPVYA
+133 ITKEGFTRIPVY
-146 ESPDN
+146 SGSQDN

-162 VCVDGPQD
+162 VCVNAPQT
-170 CPDIRELIKPPYFVP
+170 CPDIKTLVKPPYLVP
-185 ETMRIVE
+185 ETMRIID

-236 KDEPQWRA
+236 KDEQQWRVMQ
-244 LADGGLMIYAKED
+244 DGSLIIYAKED
-257 IEEVESYFNVKLP
+257 IEEVESFFDVNVP

-284 LKHLPVAGETVETDA
+284 LGHLPKAGEIVELDT
-299 LAFKVVTA
+299 LTFKVVSV
-307 TKRHIKTVKIHK
+307 TKRHIKTVKIQK

>member
-1 MVFFPYPCLEIKDH
+1 
-15 NSAASYKIFMP
+15 
-26 FLDIICM
+26 M
-33 EKDQDS
+33 EKDQDRPPDS
-39 PSDQPNSQP
+39 SDSQP
-48 NKNFISRL
+48 SKNIISRL
-56 LDIIGLTRTPD
+56 LDVLGINRSPD

-90 SQEGKMIN
+90 RQEGQMIN

-120 ADVDMGIASVLKL
+120 AEVQTPITDVLKL
-133 IIREGFTRIPVYA
+133 ITREGFTRIPIYS
-146 ESPDN
+146 ESLDN

-170 CPDIRELIKPPYFVP
+170 CPNIKELIKFPYFVP
-185 ETMRIVE
+185 ETMRIVD

-206 VTDEFG
+206 VADEFG
-212 GVRGLI
+212 SVRGLI

-236 KDEPQWRA
+236 NDEPQWRT
-244 LADGGLMIYAKED
+244 LQDGSLMIYAKED
-257 IEEVESYFNVKLP
+257 IEEVETFFNIELP

-284 LKHLPVAGETVETDA
+284 LGHLPKSGETVVMDS
-299 LAFKVVTA
+299 LVFKVVSA
-307 TKRHIKTVKIHK
+307 TKRHIKSVKIHRK
-319 K
+319 

>member
-1 MVFFPYPCLEIKDH
+1 M
-15 NSAASYKIFMP
+15 A
-26 FLDIICM
+26 
-33 EKDQDS
+33 KDQDS
-39 PSDQPNSQP
+39 SSDLPDQQPS
-48 NKNFISRL
+48 KNILIRLMDTLGLSRS
-56 LDIIGLTRTPD
+56 PD
-67 TTEDLEM
+67 TTADLEM

-90 SQEGKMIN
+90 HQEGQMIS

-120 ADVDMGIASVLKL
+120 ADVKIGVPEVLKL
-133 IIREGFTRIPVYA
+133 ITREGFTRIPVYS
-146 ESPDN
+146 ESQDN

-162 VCVDGPQD
+162 VCVDAPET
-170 CPDIRELIKPPYFVP
+170 CPDIKKLIKPPYFVP
-185 ETMRIVE
+185 ETMRIVD
-192 LLRAFQAKKNHMAI
+192 LLKAFQAKKNHMAI

-244 LADGGLMIYAKED
+244 LQDGSLMIYAKED
-257 IEEVESYFNVKLP
+257 VEDVESFFAIKLP
-270 DGPYESVGG
+270 EGPYESVGG

-284 LKHLPVAGETVETDA
+284 LGHLPKAGEIVELDT
-299 LAFKVVTA
+299 LTFKVVSA
-307 TKRHIKTVKIHK
+307 TKRHIKTVKIQRK
-319 K
+319 

>member
-1 MVFFPYPCLEIKDH
+1 
-15 NSAASYKIFMP
+15 
-26 FLDIICM
+26 M

-39 PSDQPNSQP
+39 SSDLPDSQP
-48 NKNFISRL
+48 SKNILIRL
-56 LDIIGLTRTPD
+56 LGILGLGRSPD

-90 SQEGKMIN
+90 PQEGQMIN

-111 MTPRPEMVC
+111 MTPRSEMIC
-120 ADVDMGIASVLKL
+120 ADVQIGIPEVLKL
-133 IIREGFTRIPVYA
+133 ITREGFTRIPVYSEA
-146 ESPDN
+146 QDN

-162 VCVDGPQD
+162 VCVDAPET
-170 CPDIRELIKPPYFVP
+170 CPDIKKLIKPAYFVP
-185 ETMRIVE
+185 ETMRIID

-236 KDEPQWRA
+236 NDEPQWRA
-244 LADGGLMIYAKED
+244 MQDGSLMIYAKED
-257 IEEVESYFNVKLP
+257 IEEVESFFGVKLP

-284 LKHLPVAGETVETDA
+284 LGHLPKAGEIVELDN
-299 LAFKVVTA
+299 LIYKVVSA
-307 TKRHIKTVKIHK
+307 TKRHIKTVKIQRK
-319 K
+319 

>member
-1 MVFFPYPCLEIKDH
+1 
-15 NSAASYKIFMP
+15 
-26 FLDIICM
+26 M

-39 PSDQPNSQP
+39 SSDLSDPQPS
-48 NKNFISRL
+48 KNILIRL
-56 LDIIGLTRTPD
+56 LDMLGLSRSPD

-90 SQEGKMIN
+90 HQEGQMIS

-120 ADVDMGIASVLKL
+120 AEVKIAVPEVLKL
-133 IIREGFTRIPVYA
+133 ITREGFTRIPVYS
-146 ESPDN
+146 ESQDN

-162 VCVDGPQD
+162 VCVDAPET
-170 CPDIRELIKPPYFVP
+170 CPDIRKLIKPPYFVP
-185 ETMRIVE
+185 ETMRIVD
-192 LLRAFQAKKNHMAI
+192 LLKAFQAKKNHMAI

-236 KDEPQWRA
+236 KEEPQWRA
-244 LADGGLMIYAKED
+244 LQDGSLMIYAKED
-257 IEEVESYFNVKLP
+257 VEDVESFFGVKLP
-270 DGPYESVGG
+270 EGPYESVGG

-284 LKHLPVAGETVETDA
+284 LGHLPKAGE
-299 LAFKVVTA
+299 
-307 TKRHIKTVKIHK
+307 I
-319 K
+319 